1 MSVPSFLR
9 GIMPDSVACIK
20 KKEDDRYGVIFL
32 FSIH

>member
-9 GIMPDSVACIK
+9 GIMPDSVACL